1 MYNKLFALSNQV
13 EHEVL
18 IQIHKWEKETGR
30 QFNMGG
36 MPFDEFV
43 RRQHEEYTVGKE
55 NEKMQRVT
63 IVDILQNCCW
73 SVDFCFC
80 DCFELS

>member
-1 MYNKLFALSNQV
+1 
-13 EHEVL
+13 
-18 IQIHKWEKETGR
+18 
-30 QFNMGG
+30 MGG

-73 SVDFCFC
+73 CLLILVFVTV
-80 DCFELS
+80 LS